1 MNGTLKLQRAIG
13 TYVGVLS
20 QLGAPFNIA
29 PQLPQAPFYLCTYWC
44 STCSSTTSVPALI
57 IYMFYLMTKWLTTQL
72 VRERAKQYQVGW
84 IDIW

>member
-29 PQLPQAPFYLCTYWC
+29 PQLPQAPFYLCTY
-44 STCSSTTSVPALI
+44 
-57 IYMFYLMTKWLTTQL
+57 
-72 VRERAKQYQVGW
+72 
-84 IDIW
+84 